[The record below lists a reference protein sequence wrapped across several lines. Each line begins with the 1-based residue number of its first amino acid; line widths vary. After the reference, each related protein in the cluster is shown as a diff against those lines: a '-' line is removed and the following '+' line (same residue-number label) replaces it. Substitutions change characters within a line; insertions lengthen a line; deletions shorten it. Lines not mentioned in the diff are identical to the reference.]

1 MSIYVFLKLI
11 GSLAF
16 FMYGMRTMSESLQK
30 IMGDNLRHLLGS
42 MTKNHFTGLLIGIFI
57 TACVQSSTATT
68 VMTVSFVNAGLFS
81 LAQAISV
88 IMGANIGTTITSW
101 LIAFVGFKWNT
112 TLIMLPLFGLALPF
126 IFSRK
131 SNYKYIGELILG
143 FSLMFIGLAAV
154 KSTLTDS
161 EAGCI
166 QELSKFVNSLHHL
179 GLGSLFLFILFGA
192 IVTLLVQSSV
202 LIQVITLTLCSLGI
216 IDIYLGTALVIG
228 ENIGSA
234 ITPFVASLSGNAPA
248 RRAGLAHLIFNLFGA
263 ILFITFLHP
272 IVNGVS
278 HIVTSIMN
286 DTPNSVTVTFTLA
299 SLHTLFNVLPTL
311 ILIWFVKGFEKLV
324 CFFIPIG
331 EDEEEFRLRF
341 ISGGMLST
349 GELSILQ
356 ARKEIALYSK
366 RAHKMFS
373 LVQRLLHTEDDND
386 FNKLYSRIEKYE
398 NIMDNIEVEIAN
410 YLNSVAEGHLSSESK
425 LRIRAML
432 REITE
437 IESIGDSC
445 YHLARTLSHKRD
457 VGIEFNTILN
467 ERLREMM
474 TLNDR
479 ALTQMEV
486 IVERSDYHSPDM
498 AKSYNLEKE
507 INSKRIELKDLN
519 LEDVNNK
526 KYGYQTGVF
535 YMDMITECEK
545 LGDYI
550 VNVVEA
556 SGDSKNET
564 R

>member
-1 MSIYVFLKLI
+1 
-11 GSLAF
+11 
-16 FMYGMRTMSESLQK
+16 
-30 IMGDNLRHLLGS
+30 
-42 MTKNHFTGLLIGIFI
+42 
-57 TACVQSSTATT
+57 
-68 VMTVSFVNAGLFS
+68 
-81 LAQAISV
+81 
-88 IMGANIGTTITSW
+88 
-101 LIAFVGFKWNT
+101 
-112 TLIMLPLFGLALPF
+112 
-126 IFSRK
+126 
-131 SNYKYIGELILG
+131 
-143 FSLMFIGLAAV
+143 
-154 KSTLTDS
+154 
-161 EAGCI
+161 
-166 QELSKFVNSLHHL
+166 
-179 GLGSLFLFILFGA
+179 
-192 IVTLLVQSSV
+192 
-202 LIQVITLTLCSLGI
+202 
-216 IDIYLGTALVIG
+216 
-228 ENIGSA
+228 
-234 ITPFVASLSGNAPA
+234 
-248 RRAGLAHLIFNLFGA
+248 
-263 ILFITFLHP
+263 
-272 IVNGVS
+272 
-278 HIVTSIMN
+278 
-286 DTPNSVTVTFTLA
+286 
-299 SLHTLFNVLPTL
+299 
-311 ILIWFVKGFEKLV
+311 
-324 CFFIPIG
+324 
-331 EDEEEFRLRF
+331 
-341 ISGGMLST
+341 
-349 GELSILQ
+349 
-356 ARKEIALYSK
+356 
-366 RAHKMFS
+366 
-373 LVQRLLHTEDDND
+373 
-386 FNKLYSRIEKYE
+386 
-398 NIMDNIEVEIAN
+398 MDNIEVEIAN